1 MLIRA
6 GLSRKLNGSDVP
18 KIRLTR
24 INYALAAGVA
34 VLASIAIIVRFAQAE
49 RRVPARCPAGLA
61 AEDARC
67 CGAGQGLTVT
77 GQCVGNA
84 TACADGLQRDDG
96 GACVLPDERVRIA
109 GGTSHF
115 GATDWESP
123 AQPPRDIHLSG
134 FEIDRAEVT
143 VARFRLCAGAGACPK
158 ISDESEPGRPVR
170 NISPDEAQRFCAFAG
185 GRLPTSDEWLFAA
198 AGSTWRRYPWGNT
211 GLVCRRATFGLVAG
225 PCGRSDS
232 GPDFAGARPDGATP
246 EGVLDLA
253 GNVAEWTR
261 EPDGSFVAR
270 GGSYRSELA
279 GELKTW
285 AVEVRQTRAPHIG
298 FRCAYAIVDPSK

>member
-1 MLIRA
+1 M
-6 GLSRKLNGSDVP
+6 P

-24 INYALAAGVA
+24 INYALAAGVG

-49 RRVPARCPAGLA
+49 RRVPARCPAGLDA
-61 AEDARC
+61 QDARC
-67 CGAGQGLTVT
+67 CGAGQGLTAT
-77 GQCVGNA
+77 GQCAGNA
-84 TACADGLQRDDG
+84 TACAVRMQRDDG
-96 GACVLPDERVRIA
+96 GACVLPDERVHIA

-115 GATDWESP
+115 GAADWESP
-123 AQPPRDIHLSG
+123 AQLPRDMSVAA

-143 VARFRLCAGAGACPK
+143 VARFRLCAAANECPK
-158 ISDESEPGRPVR
+158 VSEESEPGRPVR
-170 NISPDEAQRFCAFAG
+170 NINPAEAARFCAYAG

-198 AGSTWRRYPWGNT
+198 AGSAWRRFPWGNT
-211 GLVCRRATFGLVAG
+211 GLVCRRATFGLVVG
-225 PCGRSDS
+225 PCGRAGS

-261 EPDGSFVAR
+261 EADGSFVAR

-279 GELKTW
+279 GDLKTW

-298 FRCAYAIVDPSK
+298 FRCAYPSSDPSK